1 MLKTHACARVV
12 CKAYTL
18 AVWKRASTH
27 TRASKS
33 ALGRACYYSRAGKK
47 TAVSFRYLQLHFLWL
62 KGPKKTPTNVT
73 CYNYTSTTSINVTWL
88 PFDDLY
94 ILERMLGYRV
104 SYRAVRIGDENVE
117 KGEAPT
123 YNLTVRKTTLTVVI
137 EGLESYTRYQ
147 INVSGFSRRGMGQV
161 QSPKE
166 VWERKGILWLFL
178 SAAPGVIPWHFLI
191 VIVSVDFEKD

>member
-1 MLKTHACARVV
+1 M
-12 CKAYTL
+12 
-18 AVWKRASTH
+18 
-27 TRASKS
+27 
-33 ALGRACYYSRAGKK
+33 
-47 TAVSFRYLQLHFLWL
+47 
-62 KGPKKTPTNVT
+62 T

-147 INVSGFSRRGMGQV
+147 INVSGFSRRGDGPSAITVGGM
-161 QSPKE
+161 
-166 VWERKGILWLFL
+166 RKKRHFVVVFVSGAWRDTLTFL
-178 SAAPGVIPWHFLI
+178 DRYS
-191 VIVSVDFEKD
+191 VS